1 MCLAPHAH
9 KYHERAL
16 FELQPI
22 ALAEDKRR
30 LTCRFWWLLRFDYP
44 NHNVDL
50 NSMPSIP
57 ARCDHGRGHSHVVK
71 LYNANTDQK
80 VCSGD
85 EMCFEK
91 SDPESLPLPNF
102 HLLEMQWVLQCV
114 AAMSFGAEP
123 QDETYDGDG
132 DDVFDDILVMDDDYI
147 SNIDII

>member
-1 MCLAPHAH
+1 
-9 KYHERAL
+9 
-16 FELQPI
+16 
-22 ALAEDKRR
+22 
-30 LTCRFWWLLRFDYP
+30 
-44 NHNVDL
+44 
-50 NSMPSIP
+50 
-57 ARCDHGRGHSHVVK
+57 
-71 LYNANTDQK
+71 
-80 VCSGD
+80 
-85 EMCFEK
+85 MCFEK